1 MGRKTAAPMAIWTA
15 CQKLAP
21 RSGLS
26 IIWLM
31 TCTTIAFAPMFSG
44 APGHSPLLAGS
55 AVSRPQSL
63 LPSSRHPSMKCPM
76 GWGKSWPGFR
86 KPAALTDSCLG
97 PLSGVLADCPP
108 IALGSPRR
116 NTGCPVRL
124 TDISE
129 RACESRQGTFK
140 YNQRK
145 DIRA

>member
-55 AVSRPQSL
+55 AISTPQSL
-63 LPSSRHPSMKCPM
+63 LPSSRHPSMKCLM

-97 PLSGVLADCPP
+97 PLSGVHADCPP
-108 IALGSPRR
+108 TALGSPKP
-116 NTGCPVRL
+116 NAGRL
-124 TDISE
+124 PNPPRTRE
-129 RACESRQGTFK
+129 RATEPSKRVFK
-140 YNQRK
+140 RL
-145 DIRA
+145 